1 MLNQHQYLQGGISI
15 SYEAA
20 TTIVMKKIKHKRRNE
35 KRKDSIKKILG
46 VLYTTSHSKSYRIL
60 MKATINKWKCH
71 IRIGHIEK
79 IFKQ

>member
-1 MLNQHQYLQGGISI
+1 
-15 SYEAA
+15 
-20 TTIVMKKIKHKRRNE
+20 MKKIKHKPRHE

-60 MKATINKWKCH
+60 MKATIKKWKCH

-79 IFKQ
+79 IFKDI

>member
-1 MLNQHQYLQGGISI
+1 MRSQQFLQGGISV

-46 VLYTTSHSKSYRIL
+46 VLYTNTHSKSYRI
-60 MKATINKWKCH
+60 MMAAAIRKWKCH
-71 IRIGHIEK
+71 IRMDHIK
-79 IFKQ
+79 NIFKQ

>member
-1 MLNQHQYLQGGISI
+1 MHSHSYIHGGISI
-15 SYEAA
+15 SYAAA

-46 VLYTTSHSKSYRIL
+46 VLYTTSHSKSYRIM
-60 MKATINKWKCH
+60 MKATIKKWKCH
-71 IRIGHIEK
+71 IRIGHIKK

>member
-1 MLNQHQYLQGGISI
+1 MHSHQYLHGGISI
-15 SYEAA
+15 SYAAA

-60 MKATINKWKCH
+60 MKTAIKKWKCH
-71 IRIGHIEK
+71 IRMGHIK
-79 IFKQ
+79 NIFKQ